1 MQPKIRTIQFFSA
14 VSTLCRR
21 QPDTFQF
28 HEIFFRTFVCLYW
41 FFSVVVCLVNRQIRR
56 KLLMFLRLTFFV
68 LLQNGRNSVYSRRQ
82 TKLFLICVIHSMLQ
96 CVLNVIRALFFSKLL
111 LLFCFCSLLTD
122 LLVCLL
128 RWMCIFFNLRMY
140 ETTKRVKTCM
150 RENDFVF

>member
-96 CVLNVIRALFFSKLL
+96 CVLNVIRALFLVNFFFSFASA
-111 LLFCFCSLLTD
+111 LFWLTCSF
-122 LLVCLL
+122 VCSAECVYS
-128 RWMCIFFNLRMY
+128 WICECM
-140 ETTKRVKTCM
+140 KRR
-150 RENDFVF
+150 RE